1 MENWE
6 YIEIEGV
13 IGVGKTTLAKFLSR
27 EFNTKL
33 VLEDIDGNPFLPQF
47 YEDPERYAF
56 PTQIFFLLSRYNEL
70 RNLTNRELFTRRIVS
85 DYTFDKDKIFAF
97 INLDERETGLYE
109 KIYNLLDKDIIKP
122 SLVIYL
128 QASLDTLMERIKSR
142 GRIYERRIKEDYI
155 KTLIRSYN
163 EYFFHFQKS
172 PVLIVNS
179 NEFDFL
185 NEPSHL
191 QLLKKEIASI
201 KTGINYLSIAQ

>member
-6 YIEIEGV
+6 YIAIEGV
-13 IGVGKTTLAKFLSR
+13 IGVGKTTLTKFLSQ
-27 EFNTKL
+27 EYKAKII
-33 VLEDIDGNPFLPQF
+33 LEDIDGNPFLPQF

-70 RNLTNRELFTRRIVS
+70 RNLTNRELFTRRIIS
-85 DYTFDKDKIFAF
+85 DYTFDKDRIFAS
-97 INLDERETGLYE
+97 INLEKREKTLYE

-122 SLVIYL
+122 SLIIYL
-128 QASLDTLMERIKSR
+128 QASLDTLMERIR
-142 GRIYERRIKEDYI
+142 GRGRSYERRIKEDYI
-155 KTLIRSYN
+155 KVLIRSYN
-163 EYFFHFQKS
+163 EYFFHFQKC

-201 KTGINYLSIAQ
+201 ETGTNYLSIIQ

>member
-6 YIEIEGV
+6 YIAIEGI

-70 RNLTNRELFTRRIVS
+70 RNLTNRELFTRRIVF

-155 KTLIRSYN
+155 KALIRSYN

>member
-6 YIEIEGV
+6 YIAIEGI

-155 KTLIRSYN
+155 KALIRSYN

>member
-6 YIEIEGV
+6 YIAIEGV

-27 EFNTKL
+27 EYSAKL

-47 YEDPERYAF
+47 YEDTERYAF

-70 RNLTNRELFTRRIVS
+70 RNLTNRDLFTKKIIS

-97 INLDERETGLYE
+97 INLDEKEKSLYE
-109 KIYNLLDKDIIKP
+109 KIYTLLDKDIIKP

-128 QASLDTLMERIKSR
+128 QASLDTLLERIKGR
-142 GRIYERRIKEDYI
+142 GRVYERKISEDYI
-155 KTLIRSYN
+155 KALIRSYN

-185 NEPSHL
+185 NEPTHL
-191 QLLKKEIASI
+191 QLLKNEIATI
-201 KTGINYLSIAQ
+201 KTGINYLSIVQ

>member
-6 YIEIEGV
+6 YIAIEGV
-13 IGVGKTTLAKFLSR
+13 IGIGKTTLAKFLSQ
-27 EFNTKL
+27 EYKAKII
-33 VLEDIDGNPFLPQF
+33 LEDIDGNPFLPQF

-70 RNLTNRELFTRRIVS
+70 RNLTNRDLFTRRIIS
-85 DYTFDKDKIFAF
+85 DYTFDKDRIFAS
-97 INLDERETGLYE
+97 INLEKRERSLYE

-128 QASLDTLMERIKSR
+128 QASLDTLMERIR
-142 GRIYERRIKEDYI
+142 GRGRSYERRIKEDYI
-155 KTLIRSYN
+155 KLLIRSYD

-172 PVLIVNS
+172 PVLILNS

-201 KTGINYLSIAQ
+201 ESGTNNVRTLR

>member
-6 YIEIEGV
+6 YIAIEGI

>member
-6 YIEIEGV
+6 YIAIEGV
-13 IGVGKTTLAKFLSR
+13 IGVGKTTLAKFLSQ
-27 EFNTKL
+27 EYNTKL

-70 RNLTNRELFTRRIVS
+70 RNLTNRELFSRRIIS
-85 DYTFDKDKIFAF
+85 DYTFDKDRIFAF
-97 INLDERETGLYE
+97 VNLEKREKSLYE
-109 KIYNLLDKDIIKP
+109 RIYNLLDKDIIKP
-122 SLVIYL
+122 NLVVYL
-128 QASLDTLMERIKSR
+128 QASLDTLMERIR
-142 GRIYERRIKEDYI
+142 GRGRSYERRIEEDYI
-155 KTLIRSYN
+155 KLLIRSYN

-191 QLLKKEIASI
+191 KLLKNEIASI
-201 KTGINYLSIAQ
+201 KSGINYLSIVQ

>member
-6 YIEIEGV
+6 YIAIEGV
-13 IGVGKTTLAKFLSR
+13 IGVGKTTLAKFLSQ
-27 EFNTKL
+27 EYNTKL

-70 RNLTNRELFTRRIVS
+70 RNLTNRELFTRRIIS
-85 DYTFDKDKIFAF
+85 DYTFDKDRIFAF
-97 INLDERETGLYE
+97 VNLEKREKSLYE
-109 KIYNLLDKDIIKP
+109 RIYNLLDKDIIKP
-122 SLVIYL
+122 SLIIYL
-128 QASLDTLMERIKSR
+128 QASLDTLMERIR
-142 GRIYERRIKEDYI
+142 GRGRSYERRIGEDYI
-155 KTLIRSYN
+155 KLLIRSYN

-201 KTGINYLSIAQ
+201 KSGTNYLSIVQ

>member
-6 YIEIEGV
+6 YIAIEGV
-13 IGVGKTTLAKFLSR
+13 IGVGKTTLAKFLSQ
-27 EFNTKL
+27 EYDAK
-33 VLEDIDGNPFLPQF
+33 VILEDIDGNPFLPQF

-70 RNLTNRELFTRRIVS
+70 RNLTNRDLFTRKIIS
-85 DYTFDKDKIFAF
+85 DYTFDKDRIFAL
-97 INLDERETGLYE
+97 INLEEREKVLYE

-128 QASLDTLMERIKSR
+128 QASLETLMERIKNR
-142 GRIYERRIKEDYI
+142 GRSFERRISEDYI
-155 KTLIRSYN
+155 KLLISSYN

-172 PVLIVNS
+172 PVLILNS

-201 KTGINYLSIAQ
+201 ETGINYLSVVQ

>member
-6 YIEIEGV
+6 YIAIEGV
-13 IGVGKTTLAKFLSR
+13 IGVGKTTLAKFLSQ
-27 EFNTKL
+27 EYKTKII
-33 VLEDIDGNPFLPQF
+33 LEDIDGNPFLPQF

-70 RNLTNRELFTRRIVS
+70 RNLTNRELFTRKIIS
-85 DYTFDKDKIFAF
+85 DYTFDKDRIFAS
-97 INLDERETGLYE
+97 INLEKRERSLYE

-128 QASLDTLMERIKSR
+128 QASLDTLMERIR
-142 GRIYERRIKEDYI
+142 GRGRSYERRIKEDYI
-155 KTLIRSYN
+155 KILIRSYN

-191 QLLKKEIASI
+191 QLLKDCVFWQF
-201 KTGINYLSIAQ
+201 L

>member
-6 YIEIEGV
+6 YIAIEGV
-13 IGVGKTTLAKFLSR
+13 IGVGKTTLAKFLSQ
-27 EFNTKL
+27 EYDAK
-33 VLEDIDGNPFLPQF
+33 VILEDIDGNPFLPQF

-70 RNLTNRELFTRRIVS
+70 RNLTNRDLFTRKIIS
-85 DYTFDKDKIFAF
+85 DYTFDKDRIFAL
-97 INLDERETGLYE
+97 INLEEREKVLYE

-128 QASLDTLMERIKSR
+128 QASLETLMERIKNR
-142 GRIYERRIKEDYI
+142 GRSFERRVSEDYI
-155 KTLIRSYN
+155 KLLISSYN

-172 PVLIVNS
+172 PVLILNS

-201 KTGINYLSIAQ
+201 ETGINYLSVVQ

>member
-6 YIEIEGV
+6 YIAIEGG
-13 IGVGKTTLAKFLSR
+13 IGAGKTTLAKFLSR

-70 RNLTNRELFTRRIVS
+70 RNLTNRELFTRRIIS

-191 QLLKKEIASI
+191 QLLKKEIALI
-201 KTGINYLSIAQ
+201 KAGTNYLSIAQ

>member
-6 YIEIEGV
+6 YIAIEGV
-13 IGVGKTTLAKFLSR
+13 IGIGKTTLAKFLSQ
-27 EFNTKL
+27 EYKAKII
-33 VLEDIDGNPFLPQF
+33 LEDIDGNPFLPQF

-70 RNLTNRELFTRRIVS
+70 RNLTNRDLFTRRIIS
-85 DYTFDKDKIFAF
+85 DYTFDKDMIFAS
-97 INLDERETGLYE
+97 INLEKRERSLYE

-128 QASLDTLMERIKSR
+128 QASLDTLMERIR
-142 GRIYERRIKEDYI
+142 GRGRSYERRIKEDYI
-155 KTLIRSYN
+155 KLLIRSYD

-172 PVLIVNS
+172 PVLILNS

-191 QLLKKEIASI
+191 QLLKKEIVSI
-201 KTGINYLSIAQ
+201 ESGTNYLSIVQ

>member
-6 YIEIEGV
+6 YIAIEGV
-13 IGVGKTTLAKFLSR
+13 IGVGKTTLAKFLSQ
-27 EFNTKL
+27 EYKAKII
-33 VLEDIDGNPFLPQF
+33 LEDIDGNPFLPQF

-70 RNLTNRELFTRRIVS
+70 RNLTNRELFTRKIIS
-85 DYTFDKDKIFAF
+85 DYTFDKDRIFAS
-97 INLDERETGLYE
+97 INLEKRERSLYE

-122 SLVIYL
+122 NLIIYL

-142 GRIYERRIKEDYI
+142 GRSYERKIKEDYI
-155 KTLIRSYN
+155 KLLIRSYD
-163 EYFFHFQKS
+163 EYFFHLQKS
-172 PVLIVNS
+172 PVLILNS

-201 KTGINYLSIAQ
+201 ESGTNYLSIVP

>member
-6 YIEIEGV
+6 YIAIEGV

>member
-1 MENWE
+1 A
-6 YIEIEGV
+6 IEGV
-13 IGVGKTTLAKFLSR
+13 IGVGKTTLAKFLSQ
-27 EFNTKL
+27 EYDAK
-33 VLEDIDGNPFLPQF
+33 VILEDIDGNPFLPQF

-70 RNLTNRELFTRRIVS
+70 RNLTNRDLFTRKIIS
-85 DYTFDKDKIFAF
+85 DYTFDKDRIFAL
-97 INLDERETGLYE
+97 INLEEREKVLYE

-128 QASLDTLMERIKSR
+128 QASLETLMERIKNR
-142 GRIYERRIKEDYI
+142 GRSFERRVSEDYI
-155 KTLIRSYN
+155 KLLISSYN

-172 PVLIVNS
+172 PVLILNS

-201 KTGINYLSIAQ
+201 ETGINYFSVVQ

>member
-6 YIEIEGV
+6 YIAIEGV
-13 IGVGKTTLAKFLSR
+13 IGVGKTTLAKFLAQ
-27 EFNTKL
+27 EYDAK
-33 VLEDIDGNPFLPQF
+33 VILEDIDGNPFLPQF

-70 RNLTNRELFTRRIVS
+70 RNLTNRDLFTRKIIS
-85 DYTFDKDKIFAF
+85 DYTFDKDRIFAL
-97 INLDERETGLYE
+97 INLEEREKVLYE

-128 QASLDTLMERIKSR
+128 QASLDTLMERIKNR
-142 GRIYERRIKEDYI
+142 GRSFERRISEDYI
-155 KTLIRSYN
+155 KLLIGSYN

-172 PVLIVNS
+172 PVLILNS

-201 KTGINYLSIAQ
+201 ETGINYLSVVQ

>member
-6 YIEIEGV
+6 YIAIEGV
-13 IGVGKTTLAKFLSR
+13 IGAGKTTLAKFLSR

-33 VLEDIDGNPFLPQF
+33 VLEDIDGNPFLAQF
-47 YEDPERYAF
+47 YEDLERYAF

-70 RNLTNRELFTRRIVS
+70 RNLTNRELFTRRIIS

-97 INLDERETGLYE
+97 INLDEKEKSLYE

-128 QASLDTLMERIKSR
+128 QASLETLMERIRSR

-155 KTLIRSYN
+155 KILIRSYN
-163 EYFFHFQKS
+163 EHFFHFQKS

-191 QLLKKEIASI
+191 QLLKKEIALI
-201 KTGINYLSIAQ
+201 KAGTNYLSIAQ

>member
-6 YIEIEGV
+6 YIAIEGG
-13 IGVGKTTLAKFLSR
+13 IGAGKTTLAKFLSR

-70 RNLTNRELFTRRIVS
+70 RNLTNRELFTRRIIS

>member
-6 YIEIEGV
+6 YIAIEGV
-13 IGVGKTTLAKFLSR
+13 IGVGKTTLAKFLSQ
-27 EFNTKL
+27 EYNTKL

-47 YEDPERYAF
+47 YEDPERYSF

-70 RNLTNRELFTRRIVS
+70 RNLTNRELFTRKIIS
-85 DYTFDKDKIFAF
+85 DYTFGKDRIFAS
-97 INLDERETGLYE
+97 INLEKREKTLYE

-122 SLVIYL
+122 NLIIYL
-128 QASLDTLMERIKSR
+128 QASFDTLMERIRSR
-142 GRIYERRIKEDYI
+142 GRSYERRIEEDYI
-155 KTLIRSYN
+155 KLLIRSYN

-172 PVLIVNS
+172 PLLILNS

-201 KTGINYLSIAQ
+201 KTGINYLSVSQ